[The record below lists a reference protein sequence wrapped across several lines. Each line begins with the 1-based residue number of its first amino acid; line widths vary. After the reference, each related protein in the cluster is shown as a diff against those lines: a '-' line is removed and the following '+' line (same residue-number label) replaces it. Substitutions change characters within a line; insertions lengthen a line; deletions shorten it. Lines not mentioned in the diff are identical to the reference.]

1 MNKNNIELNKQ
12 GNFWTQPVDNWATFY
27 GFTNYVPFKGKPDT
41 EIEDSKYDPSK
52 KMLVGLQEGVNAM
65 EGRESQADNPVIQ
78 VMIDTV
84 NAARRAGYKDVTL
97 SIKNAVN
104 QGYLMGNA
112 KKVIKFDSNRDAEI
126 KAQRGQN
133 KIFHYEPN
141 GDITVIEL
149 LNTEQR
155 EAIRNTFK
163 EDHPFVNV
171 LDSITSFIGQTH
183 TRYNPAF
190 APINF
195 TGDLMTN
202 IFTMGAEFGPATS
215 GQLLKNIAAI
225 VGTGGLYKAGKVAV
239 LYNKSGT
246 KKSGIVPSIIGESK
260 ELRKYTDKN
269 SPDYDPFYAD
279 LVEYLERGGK
289 VSFMQAFDTE
299 SNTSKSIKTIERG
312 GKQTTKEQV
321 DGVIDNWGNMFEFA
335 SRAAAY
341 KTAKEIYL
349 KQNQDRGMPKAEA
362 EEDAKVRA
370 TYYSKNLANFE
381 QVGEHGKLFGAFYMF
396 ARPAATG
403 AVRAIEALSPLMRV
417 IGGERFD
424 TTTAEGAALAAQAK
438 SGAVMILALLGLGV
452 SAYTMAGMMSD
463 DDEEGRNRTDTDDMD
478 RWQKYMRFHVPKY
491 LVGGR
496 DDVIL
501 QMRWGYG
508 LGSFA
513 SAGAQ
518 IAALAKGNSS
528 FKQAGTNI
536 LQSGLDSFLP
546 LPISRISIFDNTAAW
561 FLDTATPSAFRPFL
575 EYTMNLDGLGR
586 EIYNNRQS
594 HIGDA
599 YTGGDSI
606 PEMYKSAARTLFD
619 ITDGGIDVSPNT
631 MYFFANNGAD
641 GLFRIAGG
649 AYNLGLIG
657 AGEKAFN
664 PKTDTILFDSFFGS
678 KSNFDARQF
687 SNVEK
692 QVKEIDKRIKT
703 LEADPERLVKYME
716 DSPNAFAAVEFYNK
730 SVNGDL
736 KELRAEA
743 NRIRGDRTFTA
754 KERKELLD
762 NITQMSNLVKRNLL
776 LNFESLG
783 YTP

>member
-1 MNKNNIELNKQ
+1 
-12 GNFWTQPVDNWATFY
+12 
-27 GFTNYVPFKGKPDT
+27 
-41 EIEDSKYDPSK
+41 
-52 KMLVGLQEGVNAM
+52 
-65 EGRESQADNPVIQ
+65 
-78 VMIDTV
+78 
-84 NAARRAGYKDVTL
+84 
-97 SIKNAVN
+97 
-104 QGYLMGNA
+104 
-112 KKVIKFDSNRDAEI
+112 
-126 KAQRGQN
+126 
-133 KIFHYEPN
+133 
-141 GDITVIEL
+141 
-149 LNTEQR
+149 
-155 EAIRNTFK
+155 
-163 EDHPFVNV
+163 
-171 LDSITSFIGQTH
+171 
-183 TRYNPAF
+183 
-190 APINF
+190 
-195 TGDLMTN
+195 
-202 IFTMGAEFGPATS
+202 
-215 GQLLKNIAAI
+215 LLKNIAAI

-246 KKSGIVPSIIGESK
+246 K

-279 LVEYLERGGK
+279 LTEYLERGGK

-299 SNTSKSIKTIERG
+299 SNTSKSIKTIQRG

-321 DGVIDNWGNMFEFA
+321 DGVIDTWGNMFEFA
-335 SRAAAY
+335 SRAASY

-349 KQNQDRGMPKAEA
+349 KQNQDRNMPKAEA

-417 IGGERFD
+417 TFGGERFD

-438 SGAVMILALLGLGV
+438 SGAVMILALLGLGAA
-452 SAYTMAGMMSD
+452 AYTMAGMMSD
-463 DDEEGRNRTDTDDMD
+463 DDDEGRNRTDTDDMD

-496 DDVIL
+496 DDVIF

-518 IAALAKGNSS
+518 IAALANGNSS

-536 LQSGLDSFLP
+536 IQSGLDSFLP
-546 LPISRISIFDNTAAW
+546 LPVSRISIFDNTAAW

-692 QVKEIDKRIKT
+692 KVKEIDKRIKT
-703 LEADPERLVKYME
+703 LEADPEKLMNFMDKN
-716 DSPNAFAAVEFYNK
+716 PNAAAVVEFYNK
-730 SVNGDL
+730 GVNGDL
-736 KELRAEA
+736 RTLRAEA
-743 NRIRGDRTFTA
+743 NRIRRD
-754 KERKELLD
+754 KEYSPIERKEMLD
-762 NITQMSNLVKRNLL
+762 NITQMSNLVKRNLI

>member
-1 MNKNNIELNKQ
+1 
-12 GNFWTQPVDNWATFY
+12 
-27 GFTNYVPFKGKPDT
+27 
-41 EIEDSKYDPSK
+41 
-52 KMLVGLQEGVNAM
+52 
-65 EGRESQADNPVIQ
+65 
-78 VMIDTV
+78 
-84 NAARRAGYKDVTL
+84 
-97 SIKNAVN
+97 
-104 QGYLMGNA
+104 
-112 KKVIKFDSNRDAEI
+112 
-126 KAQRGQN
+126 
-133 KIFHYEPN
+133 
-141 GDITVIEL
+141 
-149 LNTEQR
+149 
-155 EAIRNTFK
+155 
-163 EDHPFVNV
+163 
-171 LDSITSFIGQTH
+171 
-183 TRYNPAF
+183 
-190 APINF
+190 
-195 TGDLMTN
+195 MTN

-246 KKSGIVPSIIGESK
+246 K

-269 SPDYDPFYAD
+269 SSDYDPFYAD

-289 VSFMQAFDTE
+289 VSFMQAFDTQ
-299 SNTSKSIKTIERG
+299 SNTSKSIQTIKRG

-321 DGVIDNWGNMFEFA
+321 DGVIDTWGNMFEFA
-335 SRAAAY
+335 SRAASY

-362 EEDAKVRA
+362 EEDAKTRA
-370 TYYSKNLANFE
+370 TYYAKNLANFE
-381 QVGEHGKLFGAFYMF
+381 QVGDHGKLFGAFYMF

-424 TTTAEGAALAAQAK
+424 TETAEGRALAAQAK
-438 SGAVMILALLGLGV
+438 SGAIMILALLGLGV
-452 SAYTMAGMMSD
+452 ASYTMAGMMSD
-463 DDEEGRNRTDTDDMD
+463 DDDEGRNRTATDDMD
-478 RWQKYMRFHVPKY
+478 RWQKYMRFHIPKY

-518 IAALAKGNSS
+518 LAALANGNSS

-599 YTGGDSI
+599 YTGGDNI

-687 SNVEK
+687 SNIEK
-692 QVKEIDKRIKT
+692 QIKEVDKQIKT

-716 DSPNAFAAVEFYNK
+716 DNPNAFAAVNFYNK
-730 SVNGDL
+730 AVNGDL
-736 KELRAEA
+736 RELRAEA
-743 NRIRGDRTFTA
+743 NRIRGDRTYTA
-754 KERKELLD
+754 KDRKELLD
-762 NITQMSNLVKRNLL
+762 NITQMSNLVKRNMIM
-776 LNFESLG
+776 NFETLG

>member
-1 MNKNNIELNKQ
+1 
-12 GNFWTQPVDNWATFY
+12 
-27 GFTNYVPFKGKPDT
+27 
-41 EIEDSKYDPSK
+41 
-52 KMLVGLQEGVNAM
+52 
-65 EGRESQADNPVIQ
+65 
-78 VMIDTV
+78 
-84 NAARRAGYKDVTL
+84 
-97 SIKNAVN
+97 
-104 QGYLMGNA
+104 
-112 KKVIKFDSNRDAEI
+112 
-126 KAQRGQN
+126 
-133 KIFHYEPN
+133 
-141 GDITVIEL
+141 
-149 LNTEQR
+149 
-155 EAIRNTFK
+155 
-163 EDHPFVNV
+163 
-171 LDSITSFIGQTH
+171 
-183 TRYNPAF
+183 
-190 APINF
+190 
-195 TGDLMTN
+195 
-202 IFTMGAEFGPATS
+202 
-215 GQLLKNIAAI
+215 
-225 VGTGGLYKAGKVAV
+225 
-239 LYNKSGT
+239 
-246 KKSGIVPSIIGESK
+246 
-260 ELRKYTDKN
+260 
-269 SPDYDPFYAD
+269 
-279 LVEYLERGGK
+279 
-289 VSFMQAFDTE
+289 
-299 SNTSKSIKTIERG
+299 
-312 GKQTTKEQV
+312 
-321 DGVIDNWGNMFEFA
+321 
-335 SRAAAY
+335 
-341 KTAKEIYL
+341 
-349 KQNQDRGMPKAEA
+349 
-362 EEDAKVRA
+362 
-370 TYYSKNLANFE
+370 
-381 QVGEHGKLFGAFYMF
+381 
-396 ARPAATG
+396 
-403 AVRAIEALSPLMRV
+403 
-417 IGGERFD
+417 
-424 TTTAEGAALAAQAK
+424 
-438 SGAVMILALLGLGV
+438 
-452 SAYTMAGMMSD
+452 
-463 DDEEGRNRTDTDDMD
+463 MD

-496 DDVIL
+496 DDVIF